1 MPAGDHVMRRLLVA
15 VALSMG
21 IGSASAQT
29 VGGSYNV
36 KGTNPNGSTY
46 GGTVQITP
54 TGSSCRIVW
63 QTGSTSSSGICMLAN
78 KAFAASYL
86 LQGRQGLV
94 VYELQSDGSL
104 KGWWTIAGQA
114 GVGTENLYPK

>member
-1 MPAGDHVMRRLLVA
+1 MRRWVIAL
-15 VALSMG
+15 ALSMG

-36 KGTNPNGSTY
+36 QGTNPNGSSY

-54 TGSSCRIVW
+54 TGSSCRITW

-86 LQGRQGLV
+86 LQGQQGLV
-94 VYELQSDGSL
+94 VYELQSNGSL
-104 KGWWTIAGQA
+104 KGWWTIAGQT
-114 GVGTENLYPK
+114 GVGTENLYPR